1 MPDSCCAVRCTNMR
15 GNCNEKVKFYRFPT
29 MKTEQTT
36 ETRKKW
42 ITAMKRE
49 NWPKSEKQVDNARLC
64 SEHFVT
70 GDKSDDPL
78 HIDYIPH
85 YLLLSLWLVPRERE
99 KVLIDMKDLKNV
111 QKTRAKK
118 KKKKKDSPNKTE
130 TALFVDSHKKR

>member
-1 MPDSCCAVRCTNMR
+1 
-15 GNCNEKVKFYRFPT
+15 

-78 HIDYIPH
+78 HIDYIPTSFAFVTVAGSSRKRKSIDRH
-85 YLLLSLWLVPRERE
+85 ERS
-99 KVLIDMKDLKNV
+99 
-111 QKTRAKK
+111 QKRAKNQGEK
-118 KKKKKDSPNKTE
+118 KKRKKKTFPTRLKQHF
-130 TALFVDSHKKR
+130 L

>member
-1 MPDSCCAVRCTNMR
+1 
-15 GNCNEKVKFYRFPT
+15 

-64 SEHFVT
+64 SKHFVT

-78 HIDYIPH
+78 HIDYIPT
-85 YLLLSLWLVPRERE
+85 LFAFVTVAGSSRRE

-118 KKKKKDSPNKTE
+118 KKKKKDFPNKAE
-130 TALFVDSHKKR
+130 TALFVNDSHKKR